1 MAKMTGLGKGL
12 DALFGPAPEEEQIK
26 ENDSLKNLKITEV
39 EPNRDQPRKRF
50 DQEALEELASSIKE
64 YGLIQPIVVTK
75 KDGYYSIIAGERRW
89 RASKI
94 AGLKEIPAII
104 REDDEK
110 INSEISLIENMQRED
125 LNPVEKAMGIKTLID
140 NYGMSQEEVAKKLGK
155 GRSTIANWVRVLNL
169 EPRVLKMAKEGKI
182 SEGYCK
188 ALLAITDP
196 EKQYQTA
203 IQMLERGQ
211 TVRQVEKKAKVK
223 ETREDFEAQLEE
235 SLNKASTN
243 EDAVWNRL
251 EQMKEDGDV
260 LALTVGGVVNGGV
273 IVYVEGIRGFIPASL
288 LSTKYVEDLNVWLQK
303 DVEAKIITVEPEEQ
317 RLVLSAKA
325 VEKEKER
332 KERENKINELKVG
345 TVVEGTVEN
354 IMPYGA
360 FVDIGDGISGL
371 VHISQLS
378 QKRVKSPEE
387 VVKEGDAVTVKI
399 IKVANGKVSL
409 SIKALEDDKEA
420 AKKAEETGVEYTE
433 DAAGTSLGDLLANIK
448 L

>member
-1 MAKMTGLGKGL
+1 MA
-12 DALFGPAPEEEQIK
+12 EE
-26 ENDSLKNLKITEV
+26 
-39 EPNRDQPRKRF
+39 
-50 DQEALEELASSIKE
+50 
-64 YGLIQPIVVTK
+64 
-75 KDGYYSIIAGERRW
+75 
-89 RASKI
+89 
-94 AGLKEIPAII
+94 
-104 REDDEK
+104 
-110 INSEISLIENMQRED
+110 
-125 LNPVEKAMGIKTLID
+125 
-140 NYGMSQEEVAKKLGK
+140 
-155 GRSTIANWVRVLNL
+155 
-169 EPRVLKMAKEGKI
+169 
-182 SEGYCK
+182 
-188 ALLAITDP
+188 
-196 EKQYQTA
+196 
-203 IQMLERGQ
+203 
-211 TVRQVEKKAKVK
+211 VK

-317 RLVLSAKA
+317 RLV
-325 VEKEKER
+325 EKEKER

-409 SIKALEDDKEA
+409 SIKALEEDKEA

>member
-1 MAKMTGLGKGL
+1 MA
-12 DALFGPAPEEEQIK
+12 EE
-26 ENDSLKNLKITEV
+26 
-39 EPNRDQPRKRF
+39 
-50 DQEALEELASSIKE
+50 
-64 YGLIQPIVVTK
+64 
-75 KDGYYSIIAGERRW
+75 
-89 RASKI
+89 
-94 AGLKEIPAII
+94 
-104 REDDEK
+104 
-110 INSEISLIENMQRED
+110 
-125 LNPVEKAMGIKTLID
+125 
-140 NYGMSQEEVAKKLGK
+140 
-155 GRSTIANWVRVLNL
+155 
-169 EPRVLKMAKEGKI
+169 
-182 SEGYCK
+182 
-188 ALLAITDP
+188 
-196 EKQYQTA
+196 
-203 IQMLERGQ
+203 
-211 TVRQVEKKAKVK
+211 VK

-332 KERENKINELKVG
+332 KERENKIN
-345 TVVEGTVEN
+345 VEGTVEN

>member
-1 MAKMTGLGKGL
+1 MA
-12 DALFGPAPEEEQIK
+12 EE
-26 ENDSLKNLKITEV
+26 
-39 EPNRDQPRKRF
+39 
-50 DQEALEELASSIKE
+50 
-64 YGLIQPIVVTK
+64 
-75 KDGYYSIIAGERRW
+75 
-89 RASKI
+89 
-94 AGLKEIPAII
+94 
-104 REDDEK
+104 
-110 INSEISLIENMQRED
+110 
-125 LNPVEKAMGIKTLID
+125 
-140 NYGMSQEEVAKKLGK
+140 
-155 GRSTIANWVRVLNL
+155 
-169 EPRVLKMAKEGKI
+169 
-182 SEGYCK
+182 
-188 ALLAITDP
+188 
-196 EKQYQTA
+196 
-203 IQMLERGQ
+203 
-211 TVRQVEKKAKVK
+211 VK
-223 ETREDFEAQLEE
+223 ETREDFEAQVEE

-317 RLVLSAKA
+317 RLVLSAK
-325 VEKEKER
+325 
-332 KERENKINELKVG
+332 INELKVG

-420 AKKAEETGVEYTE
+420 AKKAEATGVEYTE

>member
-1 MAKMTGLGKGL
+1 MNIDEILTLVQAVSDSKLTSFKL
-12 DALFGPAPEEEQIK
+12 DQGDMHI
-26 ENDSLKNLKITEV
+26 SLK
-39 EPNRDQPRKRF
+39 
-50 DQEALEELASSIKE
+50 KE
-64 YGLIQPIVVTK
+64 
-75 KDGYYSIIAGERRW
+75 
-89 RASKI
+89 
-94 AGLKEIPAII
+94 KE
-104 REDDEK
+104 
-110 INSEISLIENMQRED
+110 
-125 LNPVEKAMGIKTLID
+125 
-140 NYGMSQEEVAKKLGK
+140 
-155 GRSTIANWVRVLNL
+155 
-169 EPRVLKMAKEGKI
+169 
-182 SEGYCK
+182 
-188 ALLAITDP
+188 
-196 EKQYQTA
+196 
-203 IQMLERGQ
+203 
-211 TVRQVEKKAKVK
+211 
-223 ETREDFEAQLEE
+223 
-235 SLNKASTN
+235 
-243 EDAVWNRL
+243 
-251 EQMKEDGDV
+251 
-260 LALTVGGVVNGGV
+260 
-273 IVYVEGIRGFIPASL
+273 
-288 LSTKYVEDLNVWLQK
+288 
-303 DVEAKIITVEPEEQ
+303 EAKIITVEPEEQ

-360 FVDIGDGISGL
+360 FVDIGEGISGL

>member
-1 MAKMTGLGKGL
+1 MA
-12 DALFGPAPEEEQIK
+12 EE
-26 ENDSLKNLKITEV
+26 
-39 EPNRDQPRKRF
+39 
-50 DQEALEELASSIKE
+50 
-64 YGLIQPIVVTK
+64 
-75 KDGYYSIIAGERRW
+75 
-89 RASKI
+89 
-94 AGLKEIPAII
+94 
-104 REDDEK
+104 
-110 INSEISLIENMQRED
+110 
-125 LNPVEKAMGIKTLID
+125 
-140 NYGMSQEEVAKKLGK
+140 
-155 GRSTIANWVRVLNL
+155 
-169 EPRVLKMAKEGKI
+169 
-182 SEGYCK
+182 
-188 ALLAITDP
+188 
-196 EKQYQTA
+196 
-203 IQMLERGQ
+203 
-211 TVRQVEKKAKVK
+211 VK
-223 ETREDFEAQLEE
+223 ETMEQFETQLEE
-235 SLNKASTN
+235 SLNKAATN
-243 EDAVWNRL
+243 EDAVWNHL
-251 EQMKEDGDV
+251 EELKESGEV

-325 VEKEKER
+325 VEQEKAR

-360 FVDIGDGISGL
+360 FVGL

-378 QKRVKSPEE
+378 QKRVKSPED
-387 VVKEGDAVTVKI
+387 VVKEGEQVTVKI

>member
-1 MAKMTGLGKGL
+1 MA
-12 DALFGPAPEEEQIK
+12 EE
-26 ENDSLKNLKITEV
+26 
-39 EPNRDQPRKRF
+39 
-50 DQEALEELASSIKE
+50 
-64 YGLIQPIVVTK
+64 
-75 KDGYYSIIAGERRW
+75 
-89 RASKI
+89 
-94 AGLKEIPAII
+94 
-104 REDDEK
+104 
-110 INSEISLIENMQRED
+110 
-125 LNPVEKAMGIKTLID
+125 
-140 NYGMSQEEVAKKLGK
+140 
-155 GRSTIANWVRVLNL
+155 
-169 EPRVLKMAKEGKI
+169 
-182 SEGYCK
+182 
-188 ALLAITDP
+188 
-196 EKQYQTA
+196 
-203 IQMLERGQ
+203 
-211 TVRQVEKKAKVK
+211 VK

-332 KERENKINELKVG
+332 KERENKINELK
-345 TVVEGTVEN
+345 
-354 IMPYGA
+354 
-360 FVDIGDGISGL
+360 
-371 VHISQLS
+371 
-378 QKRVKSPEE
+378 
-387 VVKEGDAVTVKI
+387 DAVTVKI

>member
-1 MAKMTGLGKGL
+1 
-12 DALFGPAPEEEQIK
+12 
-26 ENDSLKNLKITEV
+26 
-39 EPNRDQPRKRF
+39 
-50 DQEALEELASSIKE
+50 
-64 YGLIQPIVVTK
+64 
-75 KDGYYSIIAGERRW
+75 
-89 RASKI
+89 
-94 AGLKEIPAII
+94 
-104 REDDEK
+104 
-110 INSEISLIENMQRED
+110 
-125 LNPVEKAMGIKTLID
+125 
-140 NYGMSQEEVAKKLGK
+140 
-155 GRSTIANWVRVLNL
+155 
-169 EPRVLKMAKEGKI
+169 
-182 SEGYCK
+182 
-188 ALLAITDP
+188 
-196 EKQYQTA
+196 
-203 IQMLERGQ
+203 
-211 TVRQVEKKAKVK
+211 
-223 ETREDFEAQLEE
+223 
-235 SLNKASTN
+235 
-243 EDAVWNRL
+243 
-251 EQMKEDGDV
+251 MKEDGDV

-345 TVVEGTVEN
+345 TVVN

>member
-1 MAKMTGLGKGL
+1 MP
-12 DALFGPAPEEEQIK
+12 F
-26 ENDSLKNLKITEV
+26 
-39 EPNRDQPRKRF
+39 
-50 DQEALEELASSIKE
+50 
-64 YGLIQPIVVTK
+64 
-75 KDGYYSIIAGERRW
+75 
-89 RASKI
+89 
-94 AGLKEIPAII
+94 
-104 REDDEK
+104 
-110 INSEISLIENMQRED
+110 
-125 LNPVEKAMGIKTLID
+125 
-140 NYGMSQEEVAKKLGK
+140 
-155 GRSTIANWVRVLNL
+155 VL
-169 EPRVLKMAKEGKI
+169 P
-182 SEGYCK
+182 
-188 ALLAITDP
+188 
-196 EKQYQTA
+196 
-203 IQMLERGQ
+203 
-211 TVRQVEKKAKVK
+211 
-223 ETREDFEAQLEE
+223 FE
-235 SLNKASTN
+235 SLATSCLSKS
-243 EDAVWNRL
+243 
-251 EQMKEDGDV
+251 
-260 LALTVGGVVNGGV
+260 
-273 IVYVEGIRGFIPASL
+273 SL

-325 VEKEKER
+325 VEQEKAR

-378 QKRVKSPEE
+378 QKRVKSPED
-387 VVKEGDAVTVKI
+387 VVKEGEQVTVKI

>member
-1 MAKMTGLGKGL
+1 MA
-12 DALFGPAPEEEQIK
+12 EE
-26 ENDSLKNLKITEV
+26 
-39 EPNRDQPRKRF
+39 
-50 DQEALEELASSIKE
+50 
-64 YGLIQPIVVTK
+64 
-75 KDGYYSIIAGERRW
+75 
-89 RASKI
+89 
-94 AGLKEIPAII
+94 
-104 REDDEK
+104 
-110 INSEISLIENMQRED
+110 
-125 LNPVEKAMGIKTLID
+125 
-140 NYGMSQEEVAKKLGK
+140 
-155 GRSTIANWVRVLNL
+155 
-169 EPRVLKMAKEGKI
+169 
-182 SEGYCK
+182 
-188 ALLAITDP
+188 
-196 EKQYQTA
+196 
-203 IQMLERGQ
+203 
-211 TVRQVEKKAKVK
+211 VK

-345 TVVEGTVEN
+345 TVV
-354 IMPYGA
+354 
-360 FVDIGDGISGL
+360 DIRDGISGL

>member
-1 MAKMTGLGKGL
+1 M
-12 DALFGPAPEEEQIK
+12 
-26 ENDSLKNLKITEV
+26 
-39 EPNRDQPRKRF
+39 
-50 DQEALEELASSIKE
+50 
-64 YGLIQPIVVTK
+64 
-75 KDGYYSIIAGERRW
+75 
-89 RASKI
+89 
-94 AGLKEIPAII
+94 
-104 REDDEK
+104 
-110 INSEISLIENMQRED
+110 
-125 LNPVEKAMGIKTLID
+125 
-140 NYGMSQEEVAKKLGK
+140 
-155 GRSTIANWVRVLNL
+155 
-169 EPRVLKMAKEGKI
+169 
-182 SEGYCK
+182 
-188 ALLAITDP
+188 
-196 EKQYQTA
+196 
-203 IQMLERGQ
+203 
-211 TVRQVEKKAKVK
+211 
-223 ETREDFEAQLEE
+223 
-235 SLNKASTN
+235 
-243 EDAVWNRL
+243 
-251 EQMKEDGDV
+251 
-260 LALTVGGVVNGGV
+260 
-273 IVYVEGIRGFIPASL
+273 
-288 LSTKYVEDLNVWLQK
+288 
-303 DVEAKIITVEPEEQ
+303 EAKIITVEPEEQ

-387 VVKEGDAVTVKI
+387 VVKEGDTVTVKI

>member
-1 MAKMTGLGKGL
+1 MA
-12 DALFGPAPEEEQIK
+12 EE
-26 ENDSLKNLKITEV
+26 
-39 EPNRDQPRKRF
+39 
-50 DQEALEELASSIKE
+50 
-64 YGLIQPIVVTK
+64 
-75 KDGYYSIIAGERRW
+75 
-89 RASKI
+89 
-94 AGLKEIPAII
+94 
-104 REDDEK
+104 
-110 INSEISLIENMQRED
+110 
-125 LNPVEKAMGIKTLID
+125 
-140 NYGMSQEEVAKKLGK
+140 
-155 GRSTIANWVRVLNL
+155 
-169 EPRVLKMAKEGKI
+169 
-182 SEGYCK
+182 
-188 ALLAITDP
+188 
-196 EKQYQTA
+196 
-203 IQMLERGQ
+203 
-211 TVRQVEKKAKVK
+211 VK

-273 IVYVEGIRGFIPASL
+273 IVYVEGIRGFIPASR
-288 LSTKYVEDLNVWLQK
+288 LSLSYIEDLESYLLNVWLQK